1 MPVACTFSRE
11 RDKFGLI
18 NSSELFVDVVVV
30 VHKTLNA
37 IVGTEGHTD
46 GQSVDEEM
54 EQTRTRSPRH
64 NGKRKRERE
73 RDGETFEKAMQ

>member
-1 MPVACTFSRE
+1 MHIFKRE

-18 NSSELFVDVVVV
+18 ISSELFVDV